1 MTERLR
7 APLAALSA
15 LLIGGE
21 LAARGSAA
29 LTDVGGF
36 LFPYLWLFLLF
47 ELLRARRRL
56 GDSEAFLVGAAVGL
70 LRDGVYAKALQEGAL
85 PFGLDALG
93 AVFAV
98 FDWGMIAVLALHAV
112 DALLPRVEESH
123 DLRPEAATAGA
134 IVAGA
139 ATVYVLMTL
148 TGRYRY
154 ERMIGSFWLLDDLIF
169 IGVAA
174 VLMRRAWGRAAHE
187 EPLERDGWLWALGAL
202 CAWLPGMQIIY
213 RAAAGE
219 PGFFAVFFMI
229 IWTVLAGGAMF
240 RLWGDRTY
248 VDTTPR
254 RVSRAALGLAVWR
267 FAACVILL
275 AVYGPA
281 TENLRAVGPYQVFV
295 DLPTRA
301 AFCWLF
307 FSGRLTV

>member
-7 APLAALSA
+7 APLAALAA

-21 LAARGSAA
+21 FAARGSAA

-36 LFPYLWLFLLF
+36 LFPYVGLFLMF

-56 GDSEAFLVGAAVGL
+56 GDAEAFLVGAAVGL
-70 LRDGVYAKALQEGAL
+70 LRDGVYAKTLQEGAL
-85 PFGLDALG
+85 PFGLDTLG

-98 FDWGMIAVLALHAV
+98 FDWGMTAVLALHAV
-112 DALLPRVEESH
+112 DALLPRVEESR
-123 DLRPEAATAGA
+123 DLRPEAAAAGA
-134 IVAGA
+134 IAAGA
-139 ATVYVLMTL
+139 AAVYALMTL

-174 VLMRRAWGRAAHE
+174 ALTRRAWRRATYE

-213 RAAAGE
+213 RSAAGE
-219 PGFFAVFFMI
+219 SGFFAVFFMI
-229 IWTVLAGGAMF
+229 VWTLLVGGATF
-240 RLWGDRTY
+240 RLWSDRAY
-248 VDTTPR
+248 VDATPR
-254 RVSRAALGLAVWR
+254 RASRAALGLALWR
-267 FAACVILL
+267 LAGCAILL

-281 TENLRAVGPYQVFV
+281 KDNLRAVGPFQVFV

-307 FSGRLTV
+307 FSGRLAV